1 MVLLY
6 KISALLLVGFEPSK
20 NYPVLCLSLLLF
32 LIVQL
37 DARAELK
44 KKIFTKRLGL
54 FNLAFI
60 VYLGCNFMFILVDES
75 TYCLQTHIW

>member
-1 MVLLY
+1 MVLFY
-6 KISALLLVGFEPSK
+6 KKSALLLVGFEPSK

-44 KKIFTKRLGL
+44 KK
-54 FNLAFI
+54 NLYKETWT
-60 VYLGCNFMFILVDES
+60 V
-75 TYCLQTHIW
+75 